1 MTMITIDQA
10 LQSVKNV
17 KSANLTALEAQLL
30 LLHALGRNTQDRAWL
45 LAHGDESLSPQ
56 TLATFQS
63 GVQKRIDH
71 VPLSYVLGQKE
82 FYGLS
87 LQVDPRVLDPRPD
100 TETLVD
106 WALSFLKDPPI
117 TPGKE
122 GQQVLDLGT
131 GSGAIA
137 LAIKAN
143 AVHCSIFAADNSQE
157 ALDVA
162 QSNAVNLGLSIH
174 LVKSNWFEAWR
185 DPAPQRHSLDL
196 NLEKNANLAL
206 GPSLPERFDLIVSN
220 PPYIAPNDPHLKHLV
235 HEPLQALVAQEEGM
249 SDLRCI
255 VHQAT
260 NHLKPGAWLL
270 LEHGYDQSQAVREML
285 LGAGYENAQSR
296 SDLAGIERCT
306 GAQWPKMK

>member
-1 MTMITIDQA
+1 MTMTTITIDQA
-10 LQSVKNV
+10 LQSVK
-17 KSANLTALEAQLL
+17 SAHLTALEAQLL

-63 GVQKRIDH
+63 GVQKRSDH

-87 LQVDPRVLDPRPD
+87 LQVDPRVLDPRAD
-100 TETLVD
+100 TETLVE
-106 WALSFLKDPPI
+106 WALSVLKDPPI

-143 AVHCSIFAADNSQE
+143 ALQCWVFAIDNSQE

-174 LVKSNWFEAWR
+174 FVKSHWFEAWR
-185 DPAPQRHSLDL
+185 EPASQRHSL

-235 HEPLQALVAQEEGM
+235 HEPLQALVAHEEGM

-260 NHLKPGAWLL
+260 NYLKPGAWLL
-270 LEHGYDQSQAVREML
+270 LEHGYDQSQAVRQML
-285 LGAGYENAQSR
+285 LEAGYENVQSR

-306 GAQWPKMK
+306 GGQWPKMK